1 MKKEYQHKNLA
12 AGRWFELTLV
22 EQMGNI
28 GSEVGRSMNWR
39 EKGNEDYAMQAFW
52 RAMELFDLTKCDPKN
67 RYRLKEVCRSKEC
80 FADYFIGD
88 NQYLFTKDFWDRYFN
103 AFGIAANKI
112 RIRNRK

>member
-52 RAMELFDLTKCDPKN
+52 RAMELFDLFYKHIHNHMSLFVLHSLLPDSPAMISI
-67 RYRLKEVCRSKEC
+67 RS
-80 FADYFIGD
+80 D
-88 NQYLFTKDFWDRYFN
+88 
-103 AFGIAANKI
+103 
-112 RIRNRK
+112 